1 MFLISSLAV
10 APAVTVAARVKI
22 AHFHPSVVRSV
33 DKTRGGGGAFR
44 RNQGSGASLAPRA
57 RRSSARGLYKNHH
70 RRLRVDR
77 GRHRGVGATYVR
89 RQRSFAS
96 ATAWRRISRAATC
109 SSRSRATCAQ
119 KPRRCCSGVVARS
132 FRTGVVDDAGASK
145 SGEGC
150 ELNRRLVTSVG
161 GHPIRK
167 TTRGARA
174 SARAGA
180 RMGVEA

>member
-10 APAVTVAARVKI
+10 APAVTVAACVKI

-70 RRLRVDR
+70 RRLRVHR

-132 FRTGVVDDAGASK
+132 FRTGVVDDAGASR

-150 ELNRRLVTSVG
+150 ELNRRLVTSLG
-161 GHPIRK
+161 GHPIRI
-167 TTRGARA
+167 TSRGARA
-174 SARAGA
+174 SAAGA
-180 RMGVEA
+180 RPVRSRA